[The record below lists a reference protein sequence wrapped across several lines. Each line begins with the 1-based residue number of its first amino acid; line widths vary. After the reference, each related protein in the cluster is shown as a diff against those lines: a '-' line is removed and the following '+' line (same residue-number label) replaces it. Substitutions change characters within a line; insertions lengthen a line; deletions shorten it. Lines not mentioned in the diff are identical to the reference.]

1 MAAVTNRN
9 NSAGLGSW
17 WDERNN
23 QISSKLLED
32 FTAAEPAPDGFIPH
46 HGVPSGGDIP
56 KPTGLFADSLIGPKV
71 WPLAS
76 EAALLDLAAH
86 AAARARSHG
95 EAAEEARAL
104 SKRVFDSDW
113 PAGVGAEA
121 AAEHYKH
128 QHALH
133 DELADAWAA
142 VATEYN
148 RLGEQVRST
157 KRLMRDACEE
167 ARRKIEAFL
176 RSPGGRPVNVGPIL
190 IEYRNRINE
199 FGGMLHT
206 GVAHA
211 TTRLLGKDF
220 AATPPPTGGGN
231 QTTHGDLVPDETP
244 PQDGELVTRG
254 EMEAT
259 HGDLIPGN
267 GTPLST
273 HGDLVSG
280 PGSPS
285 SPAIPGS
292 PLRMSVPQVS
302 PIATSGVPT
311 GGGGLLRGAVMPLSG
326 LLGAGGMAGTAVP
339 AGGMNTPAVQSP
351 PSAMPSLSADFGR
364 GVTAGVSAAGT
375 ATPASAPVPQ
385 PPPTRLAA
393 PIHTAPASA
402 APAAGPAPASAP
414 MPAPQQARPG
424 GSASAG
430 AGQGMA
436 PYGSVLTPPASA
448 GSFPSASAAPPP
460 AVSAAGGGVP
470 AGPAG
475 TSTPGLVSVAGRRD
489 GAEVRRDLAESDLEL
504 ARMAVAELAGAACLV
519 DAGLDWAVAVG
530 RNASGL
536 PTLWVATNDG
546 ATYIPPGVYLRKTM
560 PVAAQFDDDFDARW
574 LGWVNPAEKAV
585 RAARARGDAV
595 GAVATTWAW
604 PSEYLEVSAESVR
617 EVAIGVPALGAD
629 SPATELLAS
638 RSHRL
643 QTVDAALYAD
653 VKAADESAVRDYCR
667 ELVRRLAFGGTGDE
681 LSPVAQSVAD
691 ALAAQRWPKTEEW
704 AALSAEYDT
713 ALILM
718 GAQRPGLNGVEDP
731 NQVFTYAKLFV
742 NCRRLEALLCWR
754 WFGAD
759 LSNVVYAAWVA
770 GVRAPLNDCVRR

>member
-1 MAAVTNRN
+1 MAAATSRD
-9 NSAGLGSW
+9 NSADLGRW

-32 FTAAEPAPDGFIPH
+32 FTAADPAPDGSLPH
-46 HGVPSGGDIP
+46 HGVPSGGDIS

-76 EAALLDLAAH
+76 EAALLDLATH

-104 SKRVFDSDW
+104 SKRVFDNDW

-142 VATEYN
+142 VATEYD

-176 RSPGGRPVNVGPIL
+176 RSPDGRPVNVGPIL

-199 FGGMLHT
+199 FGVMLHT

-211 TTRLLGKDF
+211 TTRLLGKHF

-244 PQDGELVTRG
+244 PQGGEVMPRG
-254 EMEAT
+254 ETEAT
-259 HGDLIPGN
+259 NGDLIPGN
-267 GTPLST
+267 GRPLGT

-285 SPAIPGS
+285 SPAVPGS
-292 PLRMSVPQVS
+292 PLRMFVPQVS

-311 GGGGLLRGAVMPLSG
+311 GGGLLRSAVMPLSG
-326 LLGAGGMAGTAVP
+326 LLGAGGMAGTAVS

-351 PSAMPSLSADFGR
+351 PSTMPSWGVDFGR
-364 GVTAGVSAAGT
+364 GVTAGVSAAGA

-385 PPPTRLAA
+385 PPPTPLAA
-393 PIHTAPASA
+393 PINAAPANA
-402 APAAGPAPASAP
+402 APAAGTAPPSAP

-424 GSASAG
+424 ASAAAG

-448 GSFPSASAAPPP
+448 GSSPSASAAPPP
-460 AVSAAGGGVP
+460 TVSAAGGGGVL
-470 AGPAG
+470 AG
-475 TSTPGLVSVAGRRD
+475 TAGASTPGLVSVAGRRD

-504 ARMAVAELAGAACLV
+504 ARMAVAELAGAACVV

-617 EVAIGVPALGAD
+617 EVAIGVPARGAD

-643 QTVDAALYAD
+643 QTVDASLYAD

-691 ALAAQRWPKTEEW
+691 ALAAHRWPKAEEW